1 LKVDKHFFSRHEV
14 KLWKWRIW
22 GLGEKAH
29 LAASAYTVV
38 TYKPRSYILCD
49 LDLFSV
55 KLVPKLHTILATF
68 TPILGFL
75 ELLLYD
81 YE

>member
-1 LKVDKHFFSRHEV
+1 M
-14 KLWKWRIW
+14 IW
-22 GLGEKAH
+22 ELGKKAH
-29 LAASAYTVV
+29 RAASAHTVV
-38 TYKPRSYILCD
+38 TYKPRSHILRD

-81 YE
+81 YQ